1 MSRKNVPR
9 ESHLLLRMCVRLTQ
23 TAQVKLVIGRVRP
36 LKMVVDEVKKQETT
50 NKPIKINV
58 DIMLD
63 ILKSNQVRAFDV

>member
-1 MSRKNVPR
+1 
-9 ESHLLLRMCVRLTQ
+9 
-23 TAQVKLVIGRVRP
+23 
-36 LKMVVDEVKKQETT
+36 MVVDEVKKQETT